1 VIMPVIGISQ
11 GPGAIPE
18 KYMHP
23 AFERL
28 TTYMRG
34 AYSEITTEE
43 LVDRTVSA
51 ISNALA
57 NA

>member
-1 VIMPVIGISQ
+1 
-11 GPGAIPE
+11 
-18 KYMHP
+18 MHP